1 MNEREKQR
9 MTCEEFEIA
18 ALDLGGTAGNGLQ
31 EAEAREHLRG
41 CSRCAALHEN
51 WQLLQEDLHAIGAE
65 TRDAEISGRVE
76 LRLRQEFRTQHKT
89 VKIRRAAVVAS
100 WALAA
105 AALLVVAVTW
115 MSWRQTKVNVPG
127 NGSSIATATSQ
138 KVASEA
144 TNATTVANDANG
156 AAEETLLASND
167 SEEFT
172 LLPEEVPGML
182 EDGTVLQV
190 RMQRGS
196 LGALGLAVNEERA
209 ADWIQVD
216 LLVGEDGQPQ
226 AVRLPQSRNN

>member
-1 MNEREKQR
+1 MNEREKRR

-18 ALDLGGTAGNGLQ
+18 ALDLGGAAGNGLR
-31 EAEAREHLRG
+31 EAEAREHLRT

-51 WQLLQEDLHAIGAE
+51 WQLLQDDLHAIGAE
-65 TRDAEISGRVE
+65 TRAAKISERVE
-76 LRLRQEFRTQHKT
+76 LGLRQEFRAQHKT
-89 VKIRRAAVVAS
+89 VKMRRAAVIAS
-100 WALAA
+100 WGLAA

-115 MSWRQTKVNVPG
+115 ANWRHAHGSISG
-127 NGSSIATATSQ
+127 NGSPVVTVGGQ
-138 KVASEA
+138 KVTPEA
-144 TNATTVANDANG
+144 TNAAGDVSETAD
-156 AAEETLLASND
+156 ETLLASND

-172 LLPEEVPGML
+172 LLPQEVPSTL

-226 AVRLPQSRNN
+226 AVRLPQSNSN

>member
-1 MNEREKQR
+1 

-18 ALDLGGTAGNGLQ
+18 ALNLGGSTGNGLQ
-31 EAEAREHLRG
+31 EAEAREHLRS
-41 CSRCAALHEN
+41 CSKCATLHEN
-51 WQLLQEDLHAIGAE
+51 WRLLQEDLRAIGAE

-76 LRLRQEFRTQHKT
+76 FRLRQEFRTQHKT
-89 VKIRRAAVVAS
+89 VKMRRAAVITS
-100 WALAA
+100 WGLAA
-105 AALLVVAVTW
+105 AALLAVAVTW
-115 MSWRQTKVNVPG
+115 ANWRQTKVNVSG
-127 NGSSIATATSQ
+127 NGSSIATAAGQ
-138 KVASEA
+138 KVTPEA
-144 TNATTVANDANG
+144 TNPASDVSGT
-156 AAEETLLASND
+156 AEETLLASND

-172 LLPEEVPGML
+172 LLPEDVPGML

-226 AVRLPQSRNN
+226 AVRLPQSNNN

>member
-1 MNEREKQR
+1 MIEREKQR

-41 CSRCAALHEN
+41 CSRCATLHEN
-51 WQLLQEDLHAIGAE
+51 WQLLQEDLHAVGAE

-89 VKIRRAAVVAS
+89 LKIRRAAVITS
-100 WALAA
+100 WGLAA
-105 AALLVVAVTW
+105 AALLVVAVIW
-115 MSWRQTKVNVPG
+115 ANWRHTKVNVSG
-127 NGSSIATATSQ
+127 NGPSVATATSQ
-138 KVASEA
+138 KVTPEA
-144 TNATTVANDANG
+144 ANATSATNDANG
-156 AAEETLLASND
+156 TVEETLLASND

-172 LLPEEVPGML
+172 LLPQEVPGML

-226 AVRLPQSRNN
+226 AVRLPQSSSN

>member
-1 MNEREKQR
+1 MNEPEKQP

-18 ALDLGGTAGNGLQ
+18 ALDLGGTARNGVQ
-31 EAEAREHLRG
+31 EAEAREHLRACG
-41 CSRCAALHEN
+41 RCAALHEN
-51 WQLLQEDLHAIGAE
+51 WRLLQDDLHAVGAE
-65 TRDAEISGRVE
+65 SRDAEISGRVE

-89 VKIRRAAVVAS
+89 VKTRRAAMITS
-100 WALAA
+100 WVLAA

-115 MSWRQTKVNVPG
+115 TNWRHSRVSVSG
-127 NGSSIATATSQ
+127 NGSTVVTAAGQ
-138 KVASEA
+138 KGTPEVINSANAVNVAP
-144 TNATTVANDANG
+144 D
-156 AAEETLLASND
+156 ETLLASND

-172 LLPEEVPGML
+172 LLPGDVPGTL
-182 EDGTVLQV
+182 EDGTVVQV

-226 AVRLPQSRNN
+226 AVRLPQSNSN

>member
-1 MNEREKQR
+1 MNEREKRR

-18 ALDLGGTAGNGLQ
+18 ALDLGGSAGSGLK

-41 CSRCAALHEN
+41 CGRCAALHES
-51 WQLLQEDLHAIGAE
+51 WQLLQDDLHAIGAE
-65 TRDAEISGRVE
+65 TRDAGISGRVE

-89 VKIRRAAVVAS
+89 VKIRRAAVITS
-100 WALAA
+100 WGLAA

-115 MSWRQTKVNVPG
+115 ANWRYSHGNILG
-127 NGSSIATATSQ
+127 NGSPIVSVAGQ
-138 KVASEA
+138 KVMPEA
-144 TNATTVANDANG
+144 TNAAGDVSGTAD
-156 AAEETLLASND
+156 ETLLASND

-172 LLPEEVPGML
+172 LLPQEVPGTL

-226 AVRLPQSRNN
+226 AVRLPQSNSN

>member
-1 MNEREKQR
+1 

-18 ALDLGGTAGNGLQ
+18 ALNLGGSTGNGLQ
-31 EAEAREHLRG
+31 EAEAREHLRS
-41 CSRCAALHEN
+41 CSKCATLHEN
-51 WQLLQEDLHAIGAE
+51 WRLLQEDLRAIDAE

-76 LRLRQEFRTQHKT
+76 FRLRQEFRTQHKT
-89 VKIRRAAVVAS
+89 VKMRRAAVITS
-100 WALAA
+100 WGLAA
-105 AALLVVAVTW
+105 AAVLAVAVTW
-115 MSWRQTKVNVPG
+115 ANWRQTKVNVSG
-127 NGSSIATATSQ
+127 NGSSIATAAGQ
-138 KVASEA
+138 KVTPEA
-144 TNATTVANDANG
+144 TNPASDVSGT
-156 AAEETLLASND
+156 AEETLLASND

-172 LLPEEVPGML
+172 LLPEDVPGML

-226 AVRLPQSRNN
+226 AVRLPQSNNN

>member
-18 ALDLGGTAGNGLQ
+18 ALDLGGTAGNGLE

-41 CSRCAALHEN
+41 CGRCAALHEN
-51 WQLLQEDLHAIGAE
+51 WRLLRDDLHAIGAE

-89 VKIRRAAVVAS
+89 VKMRRAAVIAS
-100 WALAA
+100 WGLAA

-115 MSWRQTKVNVPG
+115 TNWRHTRANVSG
-127 NGSSIATATSQ
+127 NGSSIAAGTGQSATAG
-138 KVASEA
+138 A
-144 TNATTVANDANG
+144 TNAAGDASG
-156 AAEETLLASND
+156 TAEETLLASND

-209 ADWIQVD
+209 AEWIQVD

-226 AVRLPQSRNN
+226 AVRLPESSNN